1 MYIHGFFGAL
11 YSLENE
17 APPHSLFKPHG
28 FPPVPVL
35 VDPPRKNFFGCAYCK
50 CCKN

>member
-1 MYIHGFFGAL
+1 MYIHGFFEGL

-17 APPHSLFKPHG
+17 APPHSFFKPQG

-35 VDPPRKNFFGCAYCK
+35 VDPPWTVI
-50 CCKN
+50 

>member
-1 MYIHGFFGAL
+1 MYIHGFFKGL

-17 APPHSLFKPHG
+17 APPHSFFKPQG

-35 VDPPRKNFFGCAYCK
+35 VDPPWTVI
-50 CCKN
+50 